1 MLTAP
6 LLLFE
11 VGELLRS
18 ARGAPPGPGGD
29 PRCTHARAA
38 NTGPLRYGPAVVQ
51 RSCPCGRR
59 WRVSP
64 CRIKRSRMPETRRD
78 TSPAWWAPARVEV
91 CFRALI
97 PAHVRPLSR
106 QKWRHFIPPLTA
118 GAPRPIESD
127 HQAVPAPPTANG
139 RSQGF
144 GERSTS
150 ELVLAS
156 GQDGAIRR
164 KPIVLLRCL
173 GLIHGLKLWRAVAGT
188 FYGPI
193 DSTVDRNCS
202 QVSN

>member
-1 MLTAP
+1 MTKRDSDLIEKGFRQ
-6 LLLFE
+6 LFV
-11 VGELLRS
+11 VGKLPGIEFSDGRNFRS
-18 ARGAPPGPGGD
+18 RFLAE
-29 PRCTHARAA
+29 
-38 NTGPLRYGPAVVQ
+38 
-51 RSCPCGRR
+51 
-59 WRVSP
+59 
-64 CRIKRSRMPETRRD
+64 RIKNHILDGR
-78 TSPAWWAPARVEV
+78 
-91 CFRALI
+91 F
-97 PAHVRPLSR
+97 
-106 QKWRHFIPPLTA
+106 A

-193 DSTVDRNCS
+193 DSTADRNCS